1 MESDYAA
8 VVSSLAG
15 LGIRIVGSC
24 GSDDWET
31 DPLVSS
37 AVPPE
42 RRPKALMPGC
52 RSALVFGIPV
62 QKCIADTSPSVW
74 YREHYKVLNSY
85 LDMAAERAVLEFERR
100 GRSATAVPR
109 DGYLGIK
116 GLQKDPSAFFSHKYS
131 AYLCGIGTFGM
142 NGSILTEEYGPR
154 IRLVTV
160 LTDAALPQ
168 GRVMEK
174 QICNKCGMCARSCPV
189 RAISCSPYTE
199 RAFDAE
205 ACVKR
210 QADLA
215 SEGVSPCGIC
225 ISVCP
230 EGSDSDRRGP
240 AGTPLEI
247 VRGYRL

>member
-1 MESDYAA
+1 MQSDYAA
-8 VVSSLAG
+8 AVSSLAG

-24 GSDDWET
+24 SSDAWDT

-42 RRPKALMPGC
+42 RRPKALVPGC

-62 QKCIADTSPSVW
+62 QKCISDTSPSIW

-85 LDMAAERAVLEFERR
+85 LDMAAERVVLEFERR
-100 GRSATAVPR
+100 GRSAAAVPR
-109 DGYLGIK
+109 DGYIGIK
-116 GLQKDPSAFFSHKYS
+116 GLQKDPSAFFSHKHS

-142 NGSILTEEYGPR
+142 NGSILTEDYGPR

-160 LTDAALPQ
+160 LTDAVLPE
-168 GRVMEK
+168 GRVTDK
-174 QICNKCGMCARSCPV
+174 QTCNRCGLCVRSCP
-189 RAISCSPYTE
+189 ANALSISLYPE
-199 RAFDAE
+199 VGFDVG

-210 QADLA
+210 QDGLA
-215 SEGVSPCGIC
+215 SEGISPCGIC

-230 EGSDSDRRGP
+230 QGSDSGRRGP
-240 AGTPLEI
+240 VGTPLEI
-247 VRGYRL
+247 IRSYRL